1 MLLPRM
7 NEILFAIVFDND
19 FVKTLKNFLLRFSER
34 SSAKFRKGL
43 KDTPF
48 LFDLNKIIRRA
59 EKLATFQIKKIVFF
73 SKLAV

>member
-34 SSAKFRKGL
+34 NSAKFRKGL

-59 EKLATFQIKKIVFF
+59 EKLATLQIKKIVPSF
-73 SKLAV
+73 SLN